1 MSVLKGRFDIDK
13 QLPSL
18 NQYTSANRAN
28 KYAGAKFK
36 KEQEEYI
43 ASCINKALAS
53 GELQCFDEPV
63 HIFIDWYEKDKR
75 RDCDNIQSS
84 QKFILDALQQQGIIP
99 NDNRKYVKQ
108 VHHRVLDGG
117 KITFVRVSIAEA
129 SVFDSLERKR

>member
-1 MSVLKGRFDIDK
+1 MSRKTGLFVIDK

-18 NQYTSANRAN
+18 NQYISANRSN

-43 ASCINKALAS
+43 GWCIKKALAN
-53 GELQCFDEPV
+53 GCLTTFDKPV
-63 HIFIDWYEKDKR
+63 TVFIDWYEKDKR

-84 QKFILDALQQQGIIP
+84 QKFILDALQQQGVIP

-108 VHHRVLDGG
+108 IYHNVCDTTEP
-117 KITFVRVSIAEA
+117 TFVAVSIIECE
-129 SVFDSLERKR
+129 V